1 MSSDNF
7 YREQKMPSTM
17 QIIWR
22 FFSNDIPAMTGFYGV
37 IFLLILT
44 LLGDYLAPYTINQQ
58 FLDYQLLPPSWS
70 HYGNVAFFLGTDDL
84 GSDILSRLLIGTAS
98 TFGSALVITITTML
112 VGLMLGC
119 LAGITHGLKSAILN
133 HVLDTL
139 LSIPSLL
146 LAIIIVAFAGSSLKN
161 AIIAI
166 WLALLPKIIR
176 TIYSAV
182 RDELDTE
189 YVLAA
194 RLDGAS
200 NFYILW
206 YTILPNIIPTLVVEI
221 TRTLSVAILDMAALG
236 FLDLGGRLPTAEWG
250 SMLGNSLELIYVAP
264 WTVFLPGAAIMIS
277 VLFVNL
283 LGDGLHRAINAGV
296 K

>member
-17 QIIWR
+17 EIIWR
-22 FFSNDIPAMTGFYGV
+22 FFSNDIPAMTGFYGI

-58 FLDYQLLPPSWS
+58 FLGYQLLPPSWS
-70 HYGNVAFFLGTDDL
+70 HYGNIAFFLGTDDL
-84 GSDILSRLLIGTAS
+84 GADILSRLLIGTAS
-98 TFGSALVITITTML
+98 TFGSALVITITTTL

-146 LAIIIVAFAGSSLKN
+146 LAIIIIAFAGSSLEN

-206 YTILPNIIPTLVVEI
+206 YTVLSNITPILVTEI
-221 TRTLSVAILDMAALG
+221 TRTFSVAILDIAALG
-236 FLDLGGRLPTAEWG
+236 FLNLGARLPTAEWG
-250 SMLGNSLELIYVAP
+250 TMLGNSLELIYVAP